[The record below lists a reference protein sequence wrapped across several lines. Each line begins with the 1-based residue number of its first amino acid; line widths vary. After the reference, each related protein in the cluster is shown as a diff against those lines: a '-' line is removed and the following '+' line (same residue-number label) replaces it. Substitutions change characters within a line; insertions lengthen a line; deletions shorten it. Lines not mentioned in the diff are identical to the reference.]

1 MILSDCDIRVEME
14 WGQFTVSPVPPPSA
28 FQPASLELHLDFGER
43 AESVSAVAQGD
54 TLTLPPNSFCLAH
67 TVETVGLSRRLA
79 AQVNG
84 KSSLGR
90 IGLLVHATAGYIDPG
105 FTGQITLE
113 LKNLH
118 ETDAVVLQRGQP
130 VAQLVLHRMFRAAEK
145 PYGSDGLGSH
155 YQGQLGTTP
164 SYLDSGHRVSKPP
177 NQIWVA
183 TGESVECDCDTC
195 IP

>member
-1 MILSDCDIRVEME
+1 MILSDCDIRVELE
-14 WGQFTVSPVPPPSA
+14 WGQLVVTPQPPPSA
-28 FQPASLELHLDFGER
+28 YQPASLELHLDFGER
-43 AESVSAVAQGD
+43 AESVSAVVEGD

-67 TVETVGLSRRLA
+67 TVETVGLSGRLA

-90 IGLLVHATAGYIDPG
+90 IGLLVHATAGYVDPG

-118 ETDAVVLQRGQP
+118 ETDAVVLRRGQP

-145 PYGSDGLGSH
+145 PYGSEGLGSH
-155 YQGQLGTTP
+155 YQGQCGTTP
-164 SYLDSGHRVSKPP
+164 SYLSSDPNHWSSWEAVKIDACMPP
-177 NQIWVA
+177 
-183 TGESVECDCDTC
+183 C
-195 IP
+195 ITVT

>member
-1 MILSDCDIRVEME
+1 MILSDCDIRVELE
-14 WGQFTVSPVPPPSA
+14 WGQLTVSPPPPPSA

-43 AESVSAVAQGD
+43 AESVSAVVEGD

-67 TVETVGLSRRLA
+67 TVETVALSGRLA

-90 IGLLVHATAGYIDPG
+90 IGLLVHATAGYVDPG

-118 ETDAVVLQRGQP
+118 ETDAVVLRRGQP
-130 VAQLVLHRMFRAAEK
+130 VAQLVLHRMLRAASK

-155 YQGQLGTTP
+155 YQGQCGTTP
-164 SYLDSGHRVSKPP
+164 SYLSRNLNRPP
-177 NQIWVA
+177 INLFTDTVA
-183 TGESVECDCDTC
+183 DPIYSFE
-195 IP
+195 